1 MAKLFLITIF
11 FSTILFPQQEKIN
24 IKNIFE
30 NNGVF
35 YENFNEEVANG
46 MVYQFNNDLELPLGL
61 IKNGFK
67 EGKWLEW
74 AGENQRIKTEES
86 IFNKKDDVKKKH
98 SVNIP
103 SSLEITNYIS
113 EIKYNKAFLKLSFT
127 QVINF
132 DSSGSKME
140 ESFKTYNKV
149 GTVKRNTY
157 RKYEY
162 IKGLSG
168 LIDKIMILN
177 DKNILIQK
185 QLLNYDKNKMLI
197 RKELFGIQDE
207 IIDKTIYSY
216 NSSGMLEK
224 KINYDKKGEKNNST
238 TFNYDLAG
246 NKVYEEIN
254 ELKTEIKNNNK
265 KRIKEELGDLIFAT
279 LDVSRKLKLD
289 PESILKKS
297 NKKFKTRWK
306 KLEEYTKKEN
316 FNLNKITTNEY
327 NRIWQKVKKN

>member
-1 MAKLFLITIF
+1 MAKLFLVTIF
-11 FSTILFPQQEKIN
+11 FPNILFAQQEKIN

-30 NNGVF
+30 NNGLF
-35 YENFNEEVANG
+35 YENFSEDVANG
-46 MVYQFNNDLELPLGL
+46 MVYQFDDDLELPLGL

-74 AGENQRIKTEES
+74 ADKNQKIKTEES
-86 IFNKKDDVKKKH
+86 LFNKKDDIKKKH
-98 SVNIP
+98 SVNSP
-103 SSLEITNYIS
+103 SSLEIINYIS
-113 EIKYNKAFLKLSFT
+113 EIKYNKAVLKLSFT

-140 ESFKTYNKV
+140 ESLKTYNQF

-168 LIDKIMILN
+168 LIDKIIIFN

-197 RKELFGIQDE
+197 GKELFGIQDE

-216 NSSGMLEK
+216 DSSGMLEK
-224 KINYDKKGEKNNST
+224 KINYDKKGKKNNST
-238 TFNYDLAG
+238 TFNYDIAG
-246 NKVYEEIN
+246 NKN
-254 ELKTEIKNNNK
+254 KELIQ
-265 KRIKEELGDLIFAT
+265 LF
-279 LDVSRKLKLD
+279 SSKLD
-289 PESILKKS
+289 LNHSIENYYSYDENGKVI
-297 NKKFKTRWK
+297 
-306 KLEEYTKKEN
+306 KKEN
-316 FNLNKITTNEY
+316 EHYITYYYYDQFLLAEESTYLVNSKSENDEDVILSKKIY
-327 NRIWQKVKKN
+327 NYY

>member
-1 MAKLFLITIF
+1 MANLFLITIF
-11 FSTILFPQQEKIN
+11 FPIILFAQQEKIN

-30 NNGVF
+30 NNGLF
-35 YENFNEEVANG
+35 YENFSEDAANG
-46 MVYQFNNDLELPLGL
+46 MVYQFDDDLELPLGL

-103 SSLEITNYIS
+103 SSLEINNYIS
-113 EIKYNKAFLKLSFT
+113 EIKYNKAVLKLSFT

-140 ESFKTYNKV
+140 ESLKTYNKV
-149 GTVKRNTY
+149 GIVKRSTY
-157 RKYEY
+157 RKYKY

-168 LIDKIMILN
+168 LIDKIIILN

-197 RKELFGIQDE
+197 GKELFGIQDE

-216 NSSGMLEK
+216 NSSGILEK

-238 TFNYDLAG
+238 TFNYDIAG
-246 NKVYEEIN
+246 NKN
-254 ELKTEIKNNNK
+254 KELIQLFSAKI
-265 KRIKEELGDLIFAT
+265 DLNY
-279 LDVSRKLKLD
+279 
-289 PESILKKS
+289 SIENYYSYDEMGKVI
-297 NKKFKTRWK
+297 
-306 KLEEYTKKEN
+306 KKEN
-316 FNLNKITTNEY
+316 EHYITYYYYDQFLLAEESTYLVNISSENDENIILSKKIY
-327 NRIWQKVKKN
+327 NYY